1 MSDLPAS
8 FKSVGRESIA
18 EQWVEWMRTVCR
30 CCSTGMWENPWN
42 NFTHVQQLLLAFFF
56 FSWKANYTKK
66 TKQKKTNMTDYKNIW
81 DNLVSCLKTN
91 RDIVEMLKAI
101 SISNTK
107 LVFRPWLREAPSS
120 AELFSRL
127 AILKKTL
134 WDKLYSSGSSSAVRP
149 TSAMVLCRRS
159 GLLKLLLVL

>member
-1 MSDLPAS
+1 
-8 FKSVGRESIA
+8 
-18 EQWVEWMRTVCR
+18 
-30 CCSTGMWENPWN
+30 
-42 NFTHVQQLLLAFFF
+42 
-56 FSWKANYTKK
+56 
-66 TKQKKTNMTDYKNIW
+66 MTDYKNIW

-134 WDKLYSSGSSSAVRP
+134 
-149 TSAMVLCRRS
+149 
-159 GLLKLLLVL
+159 